1 MSEPPATTRRTI
13 TPTVVG
19 PSTLPAKVSVG
30 LSTVAGLG
38 TAAGAF
44 ILALVAFINGH
55 HDDET
60 IGALATGA
68 AILYAVVRGRAEQA
82 AAITQARAR
91 VEAAAIVDPPSPPA
105 APATPQRL
113 R

>member
-1 MSEPPATTRRTI
+1 MSEPTGSTRRTI

-30 LSTVAGLG
+30 LATVAGLG

-44 ILALVAFINGH
+44 ILALVAFIDGQR
-55 HDDET
+55 DEET
-60 IGALATGA
+60 IGALVTGA

-91 VEAAAIVDPPSPPA
+91 VEAAAIDEAPSPPA
-105 APATPQRL
+105 APTVPTRV